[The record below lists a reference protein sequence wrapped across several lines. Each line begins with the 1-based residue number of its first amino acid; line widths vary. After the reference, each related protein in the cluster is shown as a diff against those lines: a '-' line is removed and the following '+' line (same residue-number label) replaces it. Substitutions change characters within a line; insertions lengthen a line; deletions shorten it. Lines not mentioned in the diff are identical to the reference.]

1 MLKVIDPQ
9 GKNYASKQEIENGFK
24 SLGVYLTAQE
34 IITLTDRLRMN
45 NNNEFS
51 MEDLYNL
58 VASN

>member
-1 MLKVIDPQ
+1 MLKAIDPQ
-9 GKNYASKQEIENGFK
+9 GKNYASKEEIENGFK
-24 SLGVYLTAQE
+24 ALGVYLTAQE
-34 IITLTDRLRMN
+34 MITLTDRLRMN